1 MVGFAVLLLSP
12 IPSISKP
19 FLTLFSNSINTPS
32 FCAKTPIQNLK
43 ISRKFVVFAEGE
55 NGISS
60 KDSKETNNGFNDQE
74 DMKKD
79 QQLPI
84 INFSWKDLLNP
95 DPENL
100 VAVGLT
106 GVLTWASVQVLWQLF
121 FIAFAIVLAALKYS
135 FIAAL
140 LLFILITLL

>member
-1 MVGFAVLLLSP
+1 MVGFVILLSP

-19 FLTLFSNSINTPS
+19 LFTLFNNSINTPS
-32 FCAKTPIQNLK
+32 FFTKTPIQNFK
-43 ISRKFVVFAEGE
+43 ISRKFVVCAEVN
-55 NGISS
+55 NGTSS
-60 KDSKETNNGFNDQE
+60 KDSNETNNGINDQE
-74 DMKKD
+74 DFKKD
-79 QQLPI
+79 QQKPV

-100 VAVGLT
+100 LAVGLT
-106 GVLTWASVQVLWQLF
+106 GVLTWASLQVLCQLF
-121 FIAFAIVLAALKYS
+121 FIGFAIVLAALKYS